1 MSSIKFVSIVAI
13 IVTLQACGDSNSN
26 SSRSSA
32 VQGATYTNSSDVT
45 VAEKFLND
53 LPAACSASSASASSD
68 GTINIRILCNG
79 NGKSMDGLVSI
90 KNGIVTKVR

>member
-13 IVTLQACGDSNSN
+13 IFALQACGSSNS

-32 VQGATYTNSSDVT
+32 VQNATYANSSDVT
-45 VAEKFLND
+45 TAENFLND
-53 LPAACSASSASASSD
+53 LPAACSGSSASASTD
-68 GTINIRILCNG
+68 GTINIRVLCNG

-90 KNGIVTKVR
+90 KNGIVTKVQ